1 MNEKN
6 KMGLISIILL
16 GINAV
21 VGAGVFL
28 LPGDAMKSFGVASI
42 FVYIFDML
50 LVLSM
55 AFCFAEVAGKFN
67 KNGAAYVYTKEAFG
81 DFCGF
86 EVGLMKWVIGCIS
99 WGALIV
105 GFPTSL
111 SAVWAPAGEPH
122 IQKIIIVAM
131 IVGLTIINLLGVSLS
146 KIVQNVITVGKL
158 IPLILFIGI
167 GIFFIK
173 GVNFTSS
180 TMVPPGAGATE
191 FGAAA
196 LLMFYSFTGFE
207 SIAVAAEDM
216 ENPQKNIP
224 IAIISVI
231 VIASII
237 YILNQVVCVGI
248 LGDSLSSTSTPVAD
262 AARICFGNMGA
273 GLVTFG
279 TLVSVGGICMCGAF
293 VNPRSCVALADD
305 KMLPRIFA
313 RKDKKGTPYVAIIS
327 TMLITIPIA
336 LSGSFAELAAISAV
350 ARFIQYIP
358 TSLSVLVF
366 RKKRPE
372 LVGTFKTPFGAV
384 IPLIAV
390 CVGTW
395 LLFQAS
401 MHQLIMGLGALAIG
415 VPLYFIMKSYNRKV
429 YGENLKKIV

>member
-28 LPGDAMKSFGVASI
+28 LPGDAMKAFGVASI

-67 KNGAAYVYTKEAFG
+67 KNDAAYVYTKEAFG

-180 TMVPPGAGATE
+180 TMVPPGAGA
-191 FGAAA
+191 AA

-237 YILNQVVCVGI
+237 YILNQVVCVG
-248 LGDSLSSTSTPVAD
+248 
-262 AARICFGNMGA
+262 
-273 GLVTFG
+273 
-279 TLVSVGGICMCGAF
+279 
-293 VNPRSCVALADD
+293 
-305 KMLPRIFA
+305 
-313 RKDKKGTPYVAIIS
+313 
-327 TMLITIPIA
+327 
-336 LSGSFAELAAISAV
+336 
-350 ARFIQYIP
+350 
-358 TSLSVLVF
+358 
-366 RKKRPE
+366 
-372 LVGTFKTPFGAV
+372 
-384 IPLIAV
+384 
-390 CVGTW
+390 TW

>member
-28 LPGDAMKSFGVASI
+28 LPGNAMKAFGVASI
-42 FVYIFDML
+42 FVYMFDML

-81 DFCGF
+81 DFFGF

-111 SAVWAPAGEPH
+111 SAVWAPAGDPH

-158 IPLILFIGI
+158 IPLVLFIVI
-167 GIFFIK
+167 GVFFVK
-173 GVNFTSS
+173 GANFTNS
-180 TMVPPGAGATE
+180 TMVPPGAGVTE

-216 ENPQKNIP
+216 ENPKKNIP

-248 LGDSLSSTSTPVAD
+248 LGDKLSSTATPVAD

-313 RKDKKGTPYVAIIS
+313 RKDKNGTPYVAIIA
-327 TMLITIPIA
+327 TMIITIPIA

-401 MHQLIMGLGALAIG
+401 THQLVMGLGALAVG

-429 YGENLKKIV
+429 YGEDLKKIV

>member
-167 GIFFIK
+167 GIF
-173 GVNFTSS
+173 
-180 TMVPPGAGATE
+180 
-191 FGAAA
+191 
-196 LLMFYSFTGFE
+196 L
-207 SIAVAAEDM
+207 
-216 ENPQKNIP
+216 
-224 IAIISVI
+224 
-231 VIASII
+231 
-237 YILNQVVCVGI
+237 
-248 LGDSLSSTSTPVAD
+248 
-262 AARICFGNMGA
+262 
-273 GLVTFG
+273 
-279 TLVSVGGICMCGAF
+279 
-293 VNPRSCVALADD
+293 
-305 KMLPRIFA
+305 
-313 RKDKKGTPYVAIIS
+313 
-327 TMLITIPIA
+327 
-336 LSGSFAELAAISAV
+336 
-350 ARFIQYIP
+350 
-358 TSLSVLVF
+358 
-366 RKKRPE
+366 
-372 LVGTFKTPFGAV
+372 
-384 IPLIAV
+384 
-390 CVGTW
+390 
-395 LLFQAS
+395 
-401 MHQLIMGLGALAIG
+401 
-415 VPLYFIMKSYNRKV
+415 
-429 YGENLKKIV
+429 